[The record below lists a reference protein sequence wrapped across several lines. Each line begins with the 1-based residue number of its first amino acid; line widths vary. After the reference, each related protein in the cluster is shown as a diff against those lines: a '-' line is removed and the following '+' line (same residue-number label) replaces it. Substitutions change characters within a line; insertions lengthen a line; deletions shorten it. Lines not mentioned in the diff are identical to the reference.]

1 MCISVHVELQLYVC
15 CLCVCAY
22 IWMFAPPYNQNF
34 LTMYKIHVKIRDAK
48 SEIANKIKRICF

>member
-1 MCISVHVELQLYVC
+1 MCISVHVKLQLY
-15 CLCVCAY
+15 CVCAY

-48 SEIANKIKRICF
+48 SEIANKIKLICF